1 MRAFR
6 PKPFRAKAPPAG
18 ARDVAGLTEEQK
30 KAYTAEFDRRVM
42 TFQEK
47 WRLCPGRLC
56 RRKRQ
61 CLGPPFACL
70 RKSWMR
76 PYTNKEY
83 RQLRR
88 DLLRAPPKIQSGV
101 VVVPPALSSR
111 RRRLE
116 YGPKTR

>member
-1 MRAFR
+1 MRRAEPKARVQREGDMRAFR
-6 PKPFRAKAPPAG
+6 AKSFRANPFRAKAAPAG
-18 ARDVAGLTEEQK
+18 GSKSSEPTEEQR
-30 KAYTAEFDRRVM
+30 KAFKAEFDRRVM

-70 RKSWMR
+70 RQSWMR

-83 RQLRR
+83 RRLRR
-88 DLLRAPPKIQSGV
+88 DILRSPPRIRGV
-101 VVVPPALSSR
+101 
-111 RRRLE
+111 
-116 YGPKTR
+116 

>member
-6 PKPFRAKAPPAG
+6 PKPFGTKAAPSG
-18 ARDVAGLTEEQK
+18 RRESGDITEEQK
-30 KAYTAEFDRRVM
+30 KTFNAEFDRRVM

-56 RRKRQ
+56 RRKRH

-70 RKSWMR
+70 GKSWMR

-83 RQLRR
+83 RRLRR
-88 DLLRAPPKIQSGV
+88 DIVRTPPKIQGV
-101 VVVPPALSSR
+101 
-111 RRRLE
+111 
-116 YGPKTR
+116 